1 MGSVKQKWKYH
12 LLLIFI
18 VIALD
23 LYGDYVYL
31 NKPGFLSNFLYPGFL
46 YVCSMYITFFSIYFI
61 NFKWLSPY
69 TLIKKKYIAYI
80 IGAIGLV
87 FLFAGIRY
95 ILEEVLIFSIT
106 GNHNY
111 ADRTRV
117 FGYYVFDNSY
127 YSIKAI
133 LFSTTLF
140 LLFRYIEN
148 QTKLFQLELENRKTE
163 LRFLKS
169 QLEPHFLF
177 NTLNSFYSELIES
190 QPKTAKDIHRLSDLL
205 RFVTYDAQED
215 FVPLQKDLKFVEDY
229 IYFFRKR
236 FETNFFVNYTVSGEV
251 TDQKIPSMVLIHFIE
266 NVFKH
271 GIIYD
276 SSTPAE
282 ITIKVSSDIIEIH
295 TKNKISTSESYSES
309 GIGYISLKRRLD
321 MLFEESYELN
331 NKQEDS
337 LFEAS
342 LQMPL

>member
-1 MGSVKQKWKYH
+1 MEPIKQKWRYH
-12 LLLIFI
+12 VLLIFL

-23 LYGDYVYL
+23 LYGDYVYF
-31 NKPGFLSNFLYPGFL
+31 NKPGFVNNFLYPGLL
-46 YVCSMYITFFSIYFI
+46 YVCSMYASFISVYYI

-69 TLIKKKYIAYI
+69 TLAKKKYVAYI
-80 IGAIGLV
+80 VGAVGLV

-95 ILEEVLIFSIT
+95 VLEEVIIFSIT

-111 ADRTRV
+111 AEQTRV

-140 LLFRYIEN
+140 LLFQFMEN
-148 QTKLFQLELENRKTE
+148 QTKLFQLQLETKKTE

-190 QPKTAKDIHRLSDLL
+190 QPKIAKDIHKLSELL

-215 FVPLQKDLKFVEDY
+215 FVPLEKDLKFIDDY

-236 FETNFFVNYTVSGEV
+236 FEANFFIEYTVTGAI
-251 TDQKIPSMVLIHFIE
+251 TNQKVPSMMLIHFVE

-271 GIIYD
+271 GILHD
-276 SSTPAE
+276 ASSPAIINIDIE
-282 ITIKVSSDIIEIH
+282 ADTIKIY
-295 TKNKISTSESYSES
+295 TKNTINTSENYTQK
-309 GIGYISLKRRLD
+309 GIGHTSLKRRLD
-321 MLFEESYELN
+321 MLFEESYELHTQ
-331 NKQEDS
+331 QENS
-337 LFEAS
+337 IFEAS
-342 LQMPL
+342 LEMPL

>member
-1 MGSVKQKWKYH
+1 MKPVQQKWRYH
-12 LLLIFI
+12 LLLIFL

-31 NKPGFLSNFLYPGFL
+31 NKPGFLNNFLYPGFL

-61 NFKWLSPY
+61 NFTWLSPY
-69 TLIKKKYIAYI
+69 TLIKKKYVAYI
-80 IGAIGLV
+80 IGAIGLT

-95 ILEEVLIFSIT
+95 VLEEVIIFSIT

-117 FGYYVFDNSY
+117 FDYYIFDNSY

-140 LLFRYIEN
+140 LLFRFIEN
-148 QTKLFQLELENRKTE
+148 QTKLFQLQLENKKTE

-177 NTLNSFYSELIES
+177 NTLNSFYSELIED
-190 QPKTAKDIHRLSDLL
+190 QPKIAKDIHRLSDLL
-205 RFVTYDAQED
+205 RFVTYDSQED
-215 FVPLQKDLKFVEDY
+215 FVSLEKDLKFIEDY

-236 FETNFFVNYTVSGEV
+236 FETNFFVDYTVSGEV
-251 TDQKIPSMVLIHFIE
+251 TNQKVPSMMLIHFVE

-271 GIIYD
+271 GILHD
-276 SSTPAE
+276 ASVRAE
-282 ITIKVSSDIIEIH
+282 IKIKVDIDTIKIY
-295 TKNKISTSESYSES
+295 TKNKINTSENYTES
-309 GIGYISLKRRLD
+309 GIGHTSLKRRLD
-321 MLFEESYELN
+321 MLFEESYVLN
-331 NKQEDS
+331 NKQEVS
-337 LFEAS
+337 IFEAS

>member
-1 MGSVKQKWKYH
+1 MEPVKQKWKYH

-31 NKPGFLSNFLYPGFL
+31 NKPGFLSNFLFPGFL

-69 TLIKKKYIAYI
+69 TLIKKKYVAYI

-95 ILEEVLIFSIT
+95 LLEEVIIFSIT

-117 FGYYVFDNSY
+117 FGYYIFDNSY

-148 QTKLFQLELENRKTE
+148 QTKLFQLQLENKKTE

-177 NTLNSFYSELIES
+177 NTLNSFYSELIDS

-215 FVPLQKDLKFVEDY
+215 FVSLQKDLKFVEDY
-229 IYFFRKR
+229 IYFFKKR

-251 TDQKIPSMVLIHFIE
+251 TDQKIPSMMLIHFVE

-276 SSTPAE
+276 SSAPAE
-282 ITIKVSSDIIEIH
+282 VTFKINTNTIEIY

-309 GIGYISLKRRLD
+309 GIGHTSLKRRLD
-321 MLFEESYELN
+321 MLFEGSYVLN
-331 NKQEDS
+331 NKQEGS
-337 LFEAS
+337 IFEAS